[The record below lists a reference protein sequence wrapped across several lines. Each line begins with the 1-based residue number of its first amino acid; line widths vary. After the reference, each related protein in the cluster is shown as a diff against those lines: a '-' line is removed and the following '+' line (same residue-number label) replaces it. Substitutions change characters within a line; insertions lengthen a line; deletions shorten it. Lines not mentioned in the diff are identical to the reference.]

1 MSRRNHPKPQKLRS
15 RIAQD
20 SVRKGP
26 RDKALRSPAPPPEHA
41 IVASPATPIAGEIV
55 EPVPRV
61 GRLHT
66 VADWHRQVAKVY
78 RAMRKGRMPK
88 EDGTKLTYVANIGAQ
103 LAKYIEELQQFE
115 QRTRVL
121 EAILNER
128 GQPYPALPAGEAADS
143 QEDAQ

>member
-1 MSRRNHPKPQKLRS
+1 MRSRNHSKQPKLRF
-15 RIAQD
+15 RIALD
-20 SVRKGP
+20 SGRKQP
-26 RDKALRSPAPPPEHA
+26 RNKTLRAPAGQTA
-41 IVASPATPIAGEIV
+41 RADLASRANPLEGEIV
-55 EPVPRV
+55 APVPRV

-103 LAKYIEELQQFE
+103 LAKYIEELTQFE
-115 QRTRVL
+115 ERTRIL

-128 GQPYPALPAGEAADS
+128 GQPLPAIEHEDG
-143 QEDAQ
+143 QEPTP